1 MSACCWGPVERAS
14 RPKSS
19 QIEKR
24 GPRQEQTL
32 QSIKSKLGNLQKKV
46 NEVMR
51 ITSLLERAM
60 LVTMVC
66 EVWRG
71 GGRHACRAV
80 PGICPPLHYCTTCVR
95 QCIWLGKRQ
104 ESGWGE
110 CGGGWGVATSAVDIG
125 LGGGIM
131 IAHAGH

>member
-1 MSACCWGPVERAS
+1 M
-14 RPKSS
+14 
-19 QIEKR
+19 
-24 GPRQEQTL
+24 

-71 GGRHACRAV
+71 GVGTPV
-80 PGICPPLHYCTTCVR
+80 ELCPASAPPCTTAPPACDSAF
-95 QCIWLGKRQ
+95 GS
-104 ESGWGE
+104 ESGRKAAGE
-110 CGGGWGVATSAVDIG
+110 NAAVAGGWPQVLLTLDLAAAS
-125 LGGGIM
+125 
-131 IAHAGH
+131 